1 MGFEVD
7 TALGRIE
14 GVEDRGLLAFRG
26 IPYAKPPVAERR
38 FCAPETPES
47 WSGVRD
53 ASAFGFSAPQ
63 NKVQLDALF
72 GMGVGDQSED
82 CLYLNVLTP
91 AADGGRRPVMVWI
104 HGGAFT
110 IGSGSQPMYDPV
122 PLALRGDV
130 VIVTINYRLGALGFL
145 HLLDVC
151 GEDLGTSANCGILDQ
166 AAALRWVGEN
176 IERFGGDPQQVTIF
190 GESAGGMSVGTL
202 MGTPAAQGLFQRAIA
217 QSGAAHRVNDRGS
230 ASEVASLLL
239 DTLEIEPRDAARLR
253 DVPVKRLLEVQA
265 KLIASYE
272 RHDAG
277 RAFCPAV
284 DGRSLPESAIGAI
297 RSGLSR
303 DVSLLAG
310 TTRDEWKLFGLMDP
324 KSREL
329 DDAGLQE
336 RVERCLPGDEPARSA
351 RGLIEA
357 YRKARDGRAGTEPPD
372 LFYAIETDRVF
383 RMPAIRMLEAQSAHR
398 PQTFSYLVCWEA
410 ALLNG
415 ALGACHGIDVPF
427 VFGSIGRKGAEK
439 FAGGGPEAERLSAR
453 MMDAWIAFA
462 RSGDPNVDDLPHWD
476 RYEPG
481 RRATLIFDR
490 ECTLEDAPFDAER
503 AAWDGLF

>member
-1 MGFEVD
+1 MGRKLD
-7 TALGRIE
+7 TTLGRIE
-14 GVEDRGLLAFRG
+14 GIEDRGLLAFRG
-26 IPYAKPPVAERR
+26 IPFAKPPVGERR
-38 FCAPETPES
+38 FCAPAPAEP

-63 NKVQLDALF
+63 NKAQLDALV
-72 GMGVGDQSED
+72 GMGVGAQSED

-166 AAALRWVGEN
+166 VAALRWVREN

-202 MGTPAAQGLFQRAIA
+202 MGTPAAKGLFQRAIA
-217 QSGAAHRVNDRGS
+217 QSGAAHRVNDRDS
-230 ASEVASLLL
+230 ASEVASLVL
-239 DTLEIEPRDAARLR
+239 DAFEIDPRDAARLR
-253 DVPVKRLLEVQA
+253 DVPLGRILEVQA
-265 KLIASYE
+265 KLVASYK
-272 RHDAG
+272 RHDAL

-303 DVSLLAG
+303 DVSLMAG

-329 DDAGLQE
+329 DEAGLLE
-336 RVERCLPGDEPARSA
+336 RVELHLPGDEPARRA

-357 YRKARDGRAGTEPPD
+357 YRKARGGRTGIEPPE

-383 RMPAIRMLEAQSAHR
+383 RMPAIRMLEAQSVHR

-427 VFGSIGRKGAEK
+427 VFGSIGRKGAQK
-439 FAGGGPEAERLSAR
+439 FAGSGPEAERLSAR

-462 RSGDPNVDDLPHWD
+462 RSGDPNVDDLPDWAPYD
-476 RYEPG
+476 SR
-481 RRATLIFDR
+481 RRATMIFDR
-490 ECTLEDAPFDAER
+490 ECALDDAPLDAER
-503 AAWDGLF
+503 AAWDGLL